1 MDSRRVRHQRAPSTG
16 RCCYPFGMSIDTDTV
31 LARLADAD
39 PDVRYDACKAL
50 AGPAELDAIVV
61 QALLAALEDSG
72 YGTEWVNHGAG
83 TEPDYFP
90 VAHAAARALSAH
102 ADAHRPALEEAF
114 RAGSV
119 RLRAAL
125 APIVR
130 GREPRG
136 AP

>member
-1 MDSRRVRHQRAPSTG
+1 MTSTG
-16 RCCYPFGMSIDTDTV
+16 RRVHTVHYPATDPIDTDTV

-50 AGPAELDAIVV
+50 ADPAALDAAVV
-61 QALLAALEDSG
+61 HALLAALEDSG
-72 YGTEWVNHGAG
+72 YGTEWVDRGAG

-90 VAHAAARALSAH
+90 IADAAARALAAH
-102 ADAHRPALEEAF
+102 ADAHRPALEAAF
-114 RAGSV
+114 LSGSV